1 MVVAAD
7 PVAACAGARPSG
19 LEEKGRATKTDRE
32 GGAPAEGAQQEHAG
46 LVAYLAHRGLHRKQ
60 QRQVHSHR
68 LAALGGTGPVA
79 PLG

>member
-7 PVAACAGARPSG
+7 PVAACAGARPQVWK
-19 LEEKGRATKTDRE
+19 KGQTTKTDRE
-32 GGAPAEGAQQEHAG
+32 GGAPAEGAQQRKAG

>member
-7 PVAACAGARPSG
+7 PVAACAGARPQVW
-19 LEEKGRATKTDRE
+19 KKRAEQQRQT

-46 LVAYLAHRGLHRKQ
+46 LVAYLANRGLHRKQ

-68 LAALGGTGPVA
+68 LAAFRGTGPVA

>member
-7 PVAACAGARPSG
+7 PVAACAGTRPQVWK
-19 LEEKGRATKTDRE
+19 EGRATKTDRE
-32 GGAPAEGAQQEHAG
+32 GGAPAEGAQQSKAG
-46 LVAYLAHRGLHRKQ
+46 LVAYLAHRGLRRKLK
-60 QRQVHSHR
+60 RQAHSHR